1 MQEGDRAAGATL
13 WLGQLEEVHQGHEAR
28 GQGGEGV
35 RGRLV
40 FCSGHEKTS
49 TRQARSLRC
58 GTGRGGERARHMCG
72 ALYAQRG
79 AMVKS
84 EHGVERG
91 ARLIMRLDGV
101 SLS

>member
-49 TRQARSLRC
+49 TRQARVPFDAGPGEVESARVIC
-58 GTGRGGERARHMCG
+58 AAHYTPNAAQWSKANTASSAERAFH
-72 ALYAQRG
+72 AA
-79 AMVKS
+79 
-84 EHGVERG
+84 
-91 ARLIMRLDGV
+91 
-101 SLS
+101 